1 MLWGTDR
8 REHSSELCLAKRR
21 HRTRERRWRMELGQ
35 MRASRSRWMRINLNS
50 EVTWDPSKTFGPEGV
65 GAELALGN

>member
-1 MLWGTDR
+1 MLWGTDG
-8 REHSSELCLAKRR
+8 REHSSKLCLAKRR

-35 MRASRSRWMRINLNS
+35 MRASYSRWRRIDSNS
-50 EVTWDPSKTFGPEGV
+50 EGTWDPLKTLGPEGV